1 MRNPREIPYF
11 AVAVTIAGWI
21 LLVIVIVGAAA
32 EMTGNG
38 YMGGRTP
45 TW

>member
-1 MRNPREIPYF
+1 MKRELAYYVSAALVALWWI
-11 AVAVTIAGWI
+11 AVAVVLIC
-21 LLVIVIVGAAA
+21 AAA

-38 YMGGRTP
+38 YMGGRVP